1 MPLGLLPREK
11 VGRGFC
17 AWKTWGGGAPPPP
30 TTGVSVQAGGCHG
43 SAKPAA
49 GSPPSPLCP
58 SASPHPPLSPRVCVA
73 GAGGAGHRGSSG
85 EQGLEP
91 QLGRAPRPCCP
102 RSPPA
107 AVPAGAGPG
116 FGFGFGFGQSRAQV
130 PEPAPLP
137 GPGAG
142 AGSGGARW
150 ERRTGKGRCAAG
162 MQPPLQPAEP
172 PEPAELA
179 GEARG
184 GGAACACALAAP
196 GPRGGGEALRVRAA
210 VGAWRATWA
219 SAGHSR
225 PRAHVGWDSRT
236 SPSVVCDFA
245 GRGLTTLCLSFPF

>member
-30 TTGVSVQAGGCHG
+30 TTGASVQAGGCHG

-91 QLGRAPRPCCP
+91 QLGRAPRPRCP

-107 AVPAGAGPG
+107 GVPAGAGP
-116 FGFGFGFGQSRAQV
+116 GFGFGFGQSRAQV

-150 ERRTGKGRCAAG
+150 ERRAGKGRCAAG

-184 GGAACACALAAP
+184 GARPARAP
-196 GPRGGGEALRVRAA
+196 WRLQDRGGEGGRQALRVRAA

-219 SAGHSR
+219 SAGQSR

-245 GRGLTTLCLSFPF
+245 GGVLTTLCLSFPF